1 MNEYHALLTLYN
13 NELNCVPIL
22 YRMKWPSGFICPRCG
37 HTSHYT
43 VSTRRLPIYEC
54 RSCRHQASLT
64 TGSVMEKSRT
74 PIHKWLIAM
83 HIIAASD
90 EGINAVRLS
99 ELIKVTYKTAWS
111 IMNKIRLAIS
121 DSDRAILL
129 TGRIE
134 AKQEVF
140 MKQPH
145 PTHDALLKERAAI
158 VAQAHTKH
166 SVKPYMKIKIIKS
179 EQRSRS
185 KLNRQA
191 ENEFLEEH
199 VSSEHTSLEINR
211 KHVNPPG
218 DLALL
223 PAMAKTAFQWLND
236 TFHGLSESRAQLY
249 LDEFCFRYNHAGN
262 TTCSPLES
270 LLRLCISFS
279 AVYQNRQQRKNEG
292 FPRWNRDGRR
302 LASNSNN
309 H

>member
-1 MNEYHALLTLYN
+1 
-13 NELNCVPIL
+13 
-22 YRMKWPSGFICPRCG
+22 
-37 HTSHYT
+37 
-43 VSTRRLPIYEC
+43 
-54 RSCRHQASLT
+54 
-64 TGSVMEKSRT
+64 
-74 PIHKWLIAM
+74 M

-90 EGINAVRLS
+90 EGINAFRLS
-99 ELIKVTYKTAWS
+99 ELIQVTYKTAWS
-111 IMNKIRLAIS
+111 MMNKIRLAIS
-121 DSDRAILL
+121 DSDRAVLL

-140 MKQPH
+140 MKQSH

-199 VSSEHTSLEINR
+199 VSSEYTSLEINR

-223 PAMAKTAFQWLND
+223 SAMAKTAFQWLND
-236 TFHGLSESRAQLY
+236 TFHGLSESRAQFY
-249 LDEFCFRYNHAGN
+249 LDEFCFRHNHAQN
-262 TTCSPLES
+262 INYSPLEA

-279 AVYQNRQQRKNEG
+279 AVYQNRQQRKNKC

-302 LASNSNN
+302 LASKSNN